1 MYAVVDANECI
12 GCGSCEAV
20 CPEVFRLNDEGKA
33 EAYAEVTDELKDTAQ
48 EAIDICPVKCIA
60 WDED

>member
-1 MYAVVDANECI
+1 MWALVDGNECI

-20 CPEVFRLNDEGKA
+20 CEDIFAMDDSGIAQVKA
-33 EAYAEVTDELKDTAQ
+33 ETTDETKECTE
-48 EAIDICPVKCIA
+48 EAMDICPVKCIH